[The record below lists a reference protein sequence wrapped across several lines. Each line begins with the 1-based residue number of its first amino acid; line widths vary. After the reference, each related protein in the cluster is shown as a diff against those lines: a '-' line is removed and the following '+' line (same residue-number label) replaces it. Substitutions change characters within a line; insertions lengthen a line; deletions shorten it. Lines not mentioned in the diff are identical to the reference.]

1 MEIKGTKMKETA
13 EEYIARLKDG
23 LVTLESKLYETKMS
37 AQEVNTRKNKQIAE
51 QQAEIA
57 DLKLQNEYLKG
68 CQPNIEI
75 IAENERLKKEL
86 HMAEEGYAL
95 LHKIYFKK
103 V

>member
-1 MEIKGTKMKETA
+1 MNA
-13 EEYIARLKDG
+13 EEIALEFEQYLKEIEEQPWG
-23 LVTLESKLYETKMS
+23 NHEIYLSEAIVMLR
-37 AQEVNTRKNKQIAE
+37 Q

-57 DLKLQNEYLKG
+57 DLKLQKEYLKG

>member
-1 MEIKGTKMKETA
+1 MNA
-13 EEYIARLKDG
+13 EEIALEFEQYLKEIEEQPWG
-23 LVTLESKLYETKMS
+23 NHEIYLSEAIVMLR
-37 AQEVNTRKNKQIAE
+37 Q